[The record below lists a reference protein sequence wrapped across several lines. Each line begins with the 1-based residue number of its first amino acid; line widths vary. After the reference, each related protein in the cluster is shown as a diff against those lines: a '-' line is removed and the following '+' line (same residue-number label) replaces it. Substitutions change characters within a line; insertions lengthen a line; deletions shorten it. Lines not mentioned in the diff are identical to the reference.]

1 MPEIKTADGAHCG
14 AESKPV
20 NPDKPGSCFI
30 CTNDQGHAEP
40 THTACDGHGH
50 VLARW
55 ASETSPI
62 ETWVPFAGFT
72 RLVVIA

>member
-1 MPEIKTADGAHCG
+1 MADTASGICDAR
-14 AESKPV
+14 SKLAV
-20 NPDKPGSCFI
+20 AANPDSYFI
-30 CTNDQGHAEP
+30 CTNDEGHQCPE
-40 THTACDGHGH
+40 HTACDGHGH

-72 RLVVIA
+72 RRVVIP

>member
-1 MPEIKTADGAHCG
+1 MADTDQQYLRRAEQTRRRGQPRQLLHLHERSGPPEPA
-14 AESKPV
+14 
-20 NPDKPGSCFI
+20 
-30 CTNDQGHAEP
+30 
-40 THTACDGHGH
+40 HTACDGHGH

-72 RLVVIA
+72 RRVVIP